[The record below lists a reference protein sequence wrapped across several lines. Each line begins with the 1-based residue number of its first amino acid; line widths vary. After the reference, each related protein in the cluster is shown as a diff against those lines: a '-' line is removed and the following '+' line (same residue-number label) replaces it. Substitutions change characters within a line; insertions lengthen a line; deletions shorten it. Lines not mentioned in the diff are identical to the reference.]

1 MGSFRTKGK
10 CVGREGEKWGIIIP
24 SLVRPSCLHVSV
36 IGSQPLVS
44 FLPTS
49 GCYPRPMSLTPRR
62 RKRDPL
68 NMLILAVVIGMAVTL
83 FYQVQVYYG
92 ADRIPFA
99 RQAPVDRVFGG

>member
-1 MGSFRTKGK
+1 MGDN
-10 CVGREGEKWGIIIP
+10 CP
-24 SLVRPSCLHVSV
+24 PLDRPSCLIVSV
-36 IGSQPLVS
+36 VASPTPCFQSILPLVV
-44 FLPTS
+44 
-49 GCYPRPMSLTPRR
+49 PRRLMSLSPRR

-92 ADRIPFA
+92 ADRVPFA

>member
-1 MGSFRTKGK
+1 MGRKG
-10 CVGREGEKWGIIIP
+10 GKWGIIAPRWFGRPIRP
-24 SLVRPSCLHVSV
+24 PASSRAQPFVFKYPTLVVSRR
-36 IGSQPLVS
+36 L
-44 FLPTS
+44 
-49 GCYPRPMSLTPRR
+49 MSLSPRR

-99 RQAPVDRVFGG
+99 RQAPADRAFGG

>member
-1 MGSFRTKGK
+1 MGPFGIEGK
-10 CVGREGEKWGIIIP
+10 CAGREGEKWRIIIP
-24 SLVRPSCLHVSV
+24 PLVRPSCLLVSV
-36 IGSQPLVS
+36 IGSQPLVLY
-44 FLPTS
+44 LPTS
-49 GCYPRPMSLTPRR
+49 GCYLRPMSLTPRR

-99 RQAPVDRVFGG
+99 RQAPVDRVIGG

>member
-1 MGSFRTKGK
+1 MGDN
-10 CVGREGEKWGIIIP
+10 CAALI
-24 SLVRPSCLHVSV
+24 RPSCPPVSV
-36 IGSQPLVS
+36 ISGPAPYSKYPTLVV
-44 FLPTS
+44 
-49 GCYPRPMSLTPRR
+49 PRRLMSLSPRR

-92 ADRIPFA
+92 ADRIPFV

>member
-1 MGSFRTKGK
+1 
-10 CVGREGEKWGIIIP
+10 
-24 SLVRPSCLHVSV
+24 
-36 IGSQPLVS
+36 
-44 FLPTS
+44 
-49 GCYPRPMSLTPRR
+49 MSLSPRR

-99 RQAPVDRVFGG
+99 RQAPADRAFGG

>member
-1 MGSFRTKGK
+1 MGRKG
-10 CVGREGEKWGIIIP
+10 GKWGIIAPRWFGRPIRP
-24 SLVRPSCLHVSV
+24 PASSRAQPFVFKYPTLVVSRR
-36 IGSQPLVS
+36 L
-44 FLPTS
+44 
-49 GCYPRPMSLTPRR
+49 MSLSPRR

-99 RQAPVDRVFGG
+99 RQAPVDRAFGG